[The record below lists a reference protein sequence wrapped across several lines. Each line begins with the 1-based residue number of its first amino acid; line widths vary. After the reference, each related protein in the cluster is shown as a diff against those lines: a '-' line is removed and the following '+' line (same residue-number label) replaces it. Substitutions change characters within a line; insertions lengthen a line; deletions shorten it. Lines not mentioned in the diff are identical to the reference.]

1 MGMYAHIRTKN
12 EIEQASRIGDNGK
25 IIELIDNL
33 YELKN
38 ETNIDFISYVAD
50 DYSKIEL
57 IYSRFIEAYNKVK
70 NHVQD
75 IQELYQE
82 AFNQPTCM
90 EQDLIVI
97 DYF

>member
-12 EIEQASRIGDNGK
+12 EIEYSNRIGDNGK
-25 IIELIDNL
+25 IIELVNNL
-33 YELKN
+33 YELIDK
-38 ETNIDFISYVAD
+38 TDIDFIFHVAD
-50 DYSKIEL
+50 DYSNLEL
-57 IYSRFIEAYNKVK
+57 IYSKFIEAYNKAK
-70 NHVQD
+70 NHAQD

-82 AFNQPTCM
+82 AFNQSACI

>member
-12 EIEQASRIGDNGK
+12 EIEYGGQIGNNGK
-25 IIELIDNL
+25 IIELTNNL
-33 YELKN
+33 YDLKN

-57 IYSRFIEAYNKVK
+57 IYSGFIKAYNKVK
-70 NHVQD
+70 NHAQD

-82 AFNQPTCM
+82 AFNQPACI